1 MTGRPRLTTPVRIV
15 LADLARRDEP
25 AYGLQIATDTG
36 LGTGTLYP
44 LLRRLSEAG
53 WLSVTEETGPHPS
66 RPARRFYALT
76 EKAPRL

>member
-1 MTGRPRLTTPVRIV
+1 VRIV

-25 AYGLQIATDTG
+25 AYGLELAESTG
-36 LGTGTLYP
+36 LGSGTLCP
-44 LLRRLSEAG
+44 LLRRLFAAG
-53 WLSVTEETGPHPS
+53 WLSVTEETGPHPG